1 MDLRYLLDTDT
12 CIYIAKH
19 HPPTVRA
26 RLDRLKPGQVGMSVI
41 TFGELLF
48 GAEKSASKARAVLV
62 LKQLQELVPMLGLDA
77 GTAERY
83 GAIRALLERAG
94 TPIGSNDL
102 WIAAQA
108 MAKDLILVTNN
119 VREFKR
125 VRGLNLENWATA

>member
-1 MDLRYLLDTDT
+1 MTLRYLLDTDT

-19 HPPTVRA
+19 HPSAA
-26 RLDRLKPGQVGMSVI
+26 RERLARLKPGQVGMSVI

-48 GAEKSASKARAVLV
+48 GAEKSTSKAKALLV
-62 LKQLQELVPMLGLDA
+62 LKQLQQIVPIVDLDA
-77 GTAERY
+77 ESAQRY

-108 MAKDLILVTNN
+108 IVKDLILATNN

-125 VRGLNLENWATA
+125 IKGLKIENWTA